1 MIKKPVNTQF
11 EIQHENKDD
20 IEGIDKAPNPFA
32 MLGANLSR
40 EFRIAAG
47 KDPITGKKEP
57 DTTPIKRPASPT
69 STTEQPKTVAEQL
82 EAPKE
87 KTILLQ

>member
-1 MIKKPVNTQF
+1 
-11 EIQHENKDD
+11 
-20 IEGIDKAPNPFA
+20 

-87 KTILLQ
+87 KPFYYSDKNDLRRKKRRKK